1 VAQRIGV
8 LFVCTGNICRS
19 PTAEGVLRHQAKL
32 AGLEDRLKIDSAGT
46 HGYHIGEPPDRRS
59 IAAARRRG
67 IDLSTL
73 RARKVAAGDFADFD
87 YVIALDRG
95 HFDLLR
101 ADCPPAH
108 LARLSLFLK
117 HLGEK
122 NLHDVPDPYYGNAK
136 GFDDV
141 LDLIERG
148 CAALLA
154 HIRREHFSSNV

>member
-1 VAQRIGV
+1 M

-46 HGYHIGEPPDRRS
+46 HGYHIGDPPDRRS
-59 IAAARRRG
+59 VAAARKRG
-67 IDLSTL
+67 IDLSSL
-73 RARKVAAGDFADFD
+73 RARKVAAGDFGNFD

-95 HFDLLR
+95 HFDLLQ

-117 HLGEK
+117 HLDEK
-122 NLHDVPDPYYGNAK
+122 DLHDVPDPYYGNAK

-154 HIRREHFSSNV
+154 HIRREHFSSNG

>member
-1 VAQRIGV
+1 MRQKIGV

-32 AGLEDRLKIDSAGT
+32 GGLEDRLKIDSAGT
-46 HGYHIGEPPDRRS
+46 HDYHIGDPPDRRS
-59 IAAARRRG
+59 VAAARRRG
-67 IDLSTL
+67 IDLSAL
-73 RARKVAAGDFADFD
+73 RARQVVAGDFEQFD

-108 LARLSLFLK
+108 LSRLSLFLK
-117 HLGEK
+117 HLGED
-122 NLHDVPDPYYGNAK
+122 LHDVPDPYYGNAK

-154 HIRREHFSSNV
+154 HIKREHFSSDV

>member
-1 VAQRIGV
+1 MERKIGV

-32 AGLEDRLKIDSAGT
+32 AGLQDRLLIDSAGT
-46 HGYHIGEPPDRRS
+46 HGYHIGDPPDKRS

-67 IDLSTL
+67 IDLSSL
-73 RARKVAAGDFADFD
+73 RARRFIRQDFEKFD
-87 YVIALDRG
+87 YVLALDRG

-101 ADCPPAH
+101 ADCPKSH
-108 LARLSLFLK
+108 VARLSLFLS
-117 HLGEK
+117 HLGE
-122 NLHDVPDPYYGNAK
+122 NLHDVPDPYYGGSKDFEHA
-136 GFDDV
+136 

-154 HIRREHFSSNV
+154 YIRREHFPDHG

>member
-1 VAQRIGV
+1 MRQKIGV

-32 AGLEDRLKIDSAGT
+32 AGLEDRLTIDSAGT
-46 HGYHIGEPPDRRS
+46 HGYHIGDPPDRRS

-67 IDLSTL
+67 IDLSML
-73 RARKVAAGDFADFD
+73 RARKVAARDFHDFD

-108 LARLSLFLK
+108 LSRLSLFLER
-117 HLGEK
+117 LGED
-122 NLHDVPDPYYGNAK
+122 LDDVPDPYYGNAQ
-136 GFDDV
+136 GFDEV

-154 HIRREHFSSNV
+154 HIKREHFSSNV

>member
-1 VAQRIGV
+1 VTQRIGV

-32 AGLEDRLKIDSAGT
+32 DGLEDRLKIDSAGT
-46 HGYHIGEPPDRRS
+46 HGYHIGDPPDRRS
-59 IAAARRRG
+59 VAAARRRG
-67 IDLSTL
+67 IDLSAL
-73 RARKVAAGDFADFD
+73 RARQVATGDFEKFD

-108 LARLSLFLK
+108 LSRLSMFLK
-117 HLGEK
+117 HLGED
-122 NLHDVPDPYYGNAK
+122 LHDVPDPYYGNAK

-154 HIRREHFSSNV
+154 HIKREHFSSDV

>member
-1 VAQRIGV
+1 MTRKIGV

-32 AGLEDRLKIDSAGT
+32 AGLEDRLLIDSAGT

-59 IAAARRRG
+59 VAAARKRG
-67 IDLSTL
+67 IDLSSL
-73 RARKVAAGDFADFD
+73 RARKVASGDFDRFD
-87 YVIALDRG
+87 YVLALDRG

-101 ADCPPAH
+101 ADCPPEH
-108 LARLSLFLK
+108 VQRLSLFLS
-117 HLGEK
+117 HLGEHG
-122 NLHDVPDPYYGNAK
+122 LHDVPDPYYGGARD
-136 GFDDV
+136 FEHA

-154 HIRREHFSSNV
+154 HIRREHFSDHD

>member
-1 VAQRIGV
+1 MRQKIGV

-46 HGYHIGEPPDRRS
+46 HGYHIGDPPDRRS
-59 IAAARRRG
+59 VAAARRRG
-67 IDLSTL
+67 IDLSSL
-73 RARKVAAGDFADFD
+73 RARQVAAVDFEEFD

-108 LARLSLFLK
+108 LSRLSLFLK
-117 HLGEK
+117 HLHED
-122 NLHDVPDPYYGNAK
+122 LHDVPDPYYGNAH

-154 HIRREHFSSNV
+154 RIKREHFASDV